1 VVIDVENKTTAVLLI
16 EDNADDAWLLRSALK
31 RGRGQEFQLEHA
43 EVLATG
49 LDRLNQGGID
59 VVILDLSLPDST
71 GPDTFRRVHS
81 QASDIPIMVLTGLDD
96 ETLGESLVREG
107 AQDYLTKGQLDN
119 NVLVRSIRYAIERKR
134 TEQALRALD
143 VMKSEFIDN
152 VSHELRT
159 PLHSIMGFSGLLMD
173 GKVPDHETQQRF
185 LERIFKLSQKL
196 ASLIDHLLDASR
208 ISSGDFTVQ
217 PDPMNPSEAVTDV
230 VGELDG
236 LASMKGVAIEQQC
249 IAELPQVLADEDRL
263 KQVLTNLLSNAI
275 KFTEAGGVIKIDAY
289 ATDRNLLIQVSDNGI
304 GISPE
309 ELPHVFERFFRASQ
323 PEKNGAAGTGIGL
336 YISKQIINAHGGEI
350 WAESAVGKGSVF
362 NISLP
367 LASKMNIDNQ

>member
-1 VVIDVENKTTAVLLI
+1 
-16 EDNADDAWLLRSALK
+16 LK

-43 EVLATG
+43 DVLSTG

-71 GPDTFRRVHS
+71 GPDTFRKVHS

-159 PLHSIMGFSGLLMD
+159 PLHSIMGFSGLLKD
-173 GKVPDHETQQRF
+173 GKVPDEETQQRF
-185 LERIFKLSQKL
+185 YDRIFKLSQKL
-196 ASLIDHLLDASR
+196 ALLIDHLLDASR
-208 ISSGDFTVQ
+208 ISSGDFAVQ
-217 PDPMNPSEAVTDV
+217 PDPMDPLEAITDV

-236 LASMKGVAIEQQC
+236 LASVKGVAIEQEC
-249 IAELPQVLADEDRL
+249 IVNLPQVLADEDRL

-275 KFTEAGGVIKIDAY
+275 KFTGAGGIIKVDADV
-289 ATDRNLLIQVSDNGI
+289 TDRNLLIQVADNGI
-304 GISPE
+304 GIPPE

-323 PEKNGAAGTGIGL
+323 PEKNGVAGTGIGL
-336 YISKQIINAHGGEI
+336 YISKQIINAHGGDI
-350 WAESAVGKGSVF
+350 WAESVTGKGSVF

-367 LASKMNIDNQ
+367 LVSKTRIETQ